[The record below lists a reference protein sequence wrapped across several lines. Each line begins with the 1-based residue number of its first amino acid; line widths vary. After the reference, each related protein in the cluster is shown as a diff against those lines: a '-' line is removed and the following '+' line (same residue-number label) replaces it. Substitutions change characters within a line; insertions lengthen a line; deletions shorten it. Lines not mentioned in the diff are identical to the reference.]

1 MYGPYQP
8 VTFIKVNRCLQKF
21 AQSPT
26 ASVFPICK
34 MGAKPWPIPHLLTAH
49 FSACQG
55 QGAQRSGVSWAKKTS
70 FAKGLFISPLLLTP
84 PGLKLLPLGVR
95 GQRNNVS

>member
-34 MGAKPWPIPHLLTAH
+34 MGTKPWPIPHLLMAH
-49 FSACQG
+49 FRAQQG
-55 QGAQRSGVSWAKKTS
+55 QGAQRSGVSSAKKTS
-70 FAKGLFISPLLLTP
+70 FAESFSCHPF
-84 PGLKLLPLGVR
+84 
-95 GQRNNVS
+95 S